1 MCFSSQRWFP
11 NMKIRKKLMLISF
24 AVMIP
29 TLCFLLLAFRYWS
42 SFIEQETI
50 NNFNITNRRLVRNIE
65 ENIERRQ
72 MIVRTLCESSLIKEL
87 VSNMDYEETEQLYQ
101 ISVKPILDT
110 LTETAQHGQMIWIIR
125 YDNEGYEEIHNDY
138 EGIFS
143 GVKKNSKEI
152 ENGLKDYAVLR
163 LSRVSKQYW
172 FRALRG
178 NLEEYKVQRTNMD
191 YMNQCFSVAAEI
203 KKDGKAVGMLRLIS
217 PLADMIGDEPEEFP
231 IEKSTS
237 FVLDEDFYLL
247 SSKQWKKQF
256 MTDNRFLFNNAT
268 EVLKSGKRYQKINE
282 QWIISADSLGNTGFY
297 LVVLASAE
305 TILQKNIPLRWIL
318 FLCMLV
324 IFIFVSVFIMGTSRY
339 LSNRL
344 LHLMRAMQRFQKGE
358 ANTSVTVRS
367 KDEIG
372 MLYEGYNQMTE
383 QIRKLMKRNIEIAT
397 EKEKAELHMLQM
409 QINPHFLY
417 NSLSTIYR
425 LAEFGEGEIIKKMVM
440 ALTDFYRL
448 SLNKG
453 KCLYTVKDEMKQ
465 IESYIQI
472 FMIRKGDIFTCK
484 VEFDPNSREYMMPK
498 LILQPFVEN
507 IFHHA
512 FDEIHTHIHITI
524 SQWCEENMLVF
535 RIEDDGCGMD
545 CELLEEIRNGNYH
558 GEKNGFGVQ
567 NVESRLRLLYDTE
580 YCVEIKSEEDVG
592 TVITVKIPK
601 KEKRGV

>member
-1 MCFSSQRWFP
+1 MIVFSSQRWLP

-72 MIVRTLCESSLIKEL
+72 MILRTLCESSLIKEL
-87 VSNMDYEETEQLYQ
+87 VSNMDYEETKQLYQ

-152 ENGLKDYAVLR
+152 ENGLKDYAVLH

-256 MTDNRFLFNNAT
+256 MTDNRFLFNDAK

-305 TILQKNIPLRWIL
+305 TILQKNIQLRWIL

-453 KCLYTVKDEMKQ
+453 KNLYTVKDEMKQ

-472 FMIRKGDIFTCK
+472 FTIRKGDIFTCK
-484 VEFDPNSREYMMPK
+484 MEFDPNSREYMMPK

-580 YCVEIKSEEDVG
+580 YCVEIESEEDVG

-601 KEKRGV
+601 KEK